1 MRRIFFILLS
11 LFTLLPLSAQQ
22 TQDALYIYRNDG
34 VFHGFFFADIEKIEF
49 SKIDTL
55 GVEHSDYVVQEVYA
69 LDSIYR
75 IPISAI
81 DSVCFVTPETKY
93 KEGVVTSEST
103 LWNYVIGSNDPLT
116 CFTLSAST
124 PASIVPKVGA
134 KLAHTKATTHL
145 P

>member
-1 MRRIFFILLS
+1 MRRLFLILGA
-11 LFTLLPLSAQQ
+11 LFALLPMFAQQ

-34 VFHGFFFADIEKIEF
+34 GFHGFFFDDIDKIEF
-49 SKIDTL
+49 SRTDTL
-55 GVEHSDYVVQEVYA
+55 GVEHQDYVVQEVYA

-116 CFTLSAST
+116 CFTLSASSEDVVA
-124 PASIVPKVGA
+124 PVSMRAMNADFIGGR
-134 KLAHTKATTHL
+134 
-145 P
+145 